1 MTYYFPNVDPIYLFK
16 RAGTDEDPF
25 LFLIDKRRVMRNYC
39 ILQEIPSHKHGV
51 TIKDAK
57 GNVLTEVTHSN
68 PSTGEYRVDYSQ
80 GIVFFGDDMDGQ
92 EITAEYYGMGRVNIP
107 ATRVLTID
115 GNDDPVES
123 LQDALNR
130 VQDGINTLEQVGDL
144 DFKGEYSPD
153 VEYKK
158 WNFVTFNNKTYV
170 AIQNNINVEPTN
182 TNYWRLV
189 SSGVGFAGIYDE
201 SKVYGIGDIVT
212 DSAKKNMYISKVDN
226 NTSPLSS
233 SDHWELMLTLDD
245 AVDNLVTIIDQ
256 KINELQN
263 LRNQLLDDENQRKQN
278 EIIRDEKIDNFN
290 QLFNEFKQ
298 DIIES
303 EAERILNEGTRQDNE
318 SQRIN
323 QENIRK
329 LNEQSRIEAEQIR
342 QQQEN
347 DRQVAFSNALN
358 DVDNA
363 IGRTND
369 VIDQVNN
376 LMTDINDIKDQ
387 AEAIVRQA
395 QDATLDLQEF
405 KHMGE
410 YNPST
415 TYYKY
420 NIVSFDGSTYMA
432 IRETQGDS
440 LDDTFYWQLLSE
452 RGRDGSMITVDGIEP
467 DENGNIDLTE
477 ANYIKADD
485 VDNMINQT
493 KNEFN
498 IKTGDLALLK
508 TMRKDSLVAAINELK
523 SRIDDIIDILSP
535 Q

>member
-1 MTYYFPNVDPIYLFK
+1 
-16 RAGTDEDPF
+16 
-25 LFLIDKRRVMRNYC
+25 
-39 ILQEIPSHKHGV
+39 
-51 TIKDAK
+51 
-57 GNVLTEVTHSN
+57 
-68 PSTGEYRVDYSQ
+68 
-80 GIVFFGDDMDGQ
+80 
-92 EITAEYYGMGRVNIP
+92 
-107 ATRVLTID
+107 
-115 GNDDPVES
+115 
-123 LQDALNR
+123 
-130 VQDGINTLEQVGDL
+130 
-144 DFKGEYSPD
+144 
-153 VEYKK
+153 
-158 WNFVTFNNKTYV
+158 
-170 AIQNNINVEPTN
+170 
-182 TNYWRLV
+182 
-189 SSGVGFAGIYDE
+189 
-201 SKVYGIGDIVT
+201 
-212 DSAKKNMYISKVDN
+212 DN

-233 SDHWELMLTLDD
+233 SDYWDLMLTLDD

-290 QLFNEFKQ
+290 QLFTEFKQ

-303 EAERILNEGTRQDNE
+303 EADRILNEGTRQDNE